1 MFGMD
6 FANLLGGA
14 LINERVFGLNGIGK
28 LAADSITKND
38 QPVIMGVTLLAA
50 FFVIVGNM
58 VIDLLY
64 SVIDPRVRI
73 SA

>member
-14 LINERVFGLNGIGK
+14 LITETVFGLNGIGK